1 MEEWSAKRA
10 RIDAETIPES
20 EILRLVALRE
30 SARQARRFSESDA
43 IRDELR
49 AVGIELYDKDK
60 EWKAKDGR
68 KGKLFTAGPT
78 ECVLS
83 DMEIQDRINER
94 EEARKNKDWAQ
105 ADALRDELRIMGVE
119 LEDRTSTWRTS
130 GGRDGKY
137 SMAPDSRPLDGSV
150 VKKII
155 AERERLRSAKEFE
168 AADELRRQLASFG
181 VEVFDDERVW
191 KSADGQQGVIIS
203 GGHEVDCFLSESE
216 IAARVVQREEAR
228 TAKNWAQ
235 ADAIRDQLRKQG
247 VELLDNQR
255 QWCTTDGRHGMYA
268 SAAAKMATAG
278 GGSSMSRS
286 AATLTSSW
294 LQPQQ
299 SAPPLLQVISQ
310 PQEPTT
316 LSDASII
323 ALITGREKARERH
336 DWAGADAIRSDL
348 RSRGVEV
355 WDKEKVWRASDGRSG
370 TITR

>member
-1 MEEWSAKRA
+1 MDEWNAKRA
-10 RIDAETIPES
+10 RIDLESIPES

-49 AVGIELYDKDK
+49 AMGIELYDKDK

-94 EEARKNKDWAQ
+94 EEARKNKDWGQ

-130 GGRDGKY
+130 GGRSGKY
-137 SMAPDSRPLDGSV
+137 SMTPDSRPLDGSA

-155 AERERLRSAKEFE
+155 AERERLRSAKDFD
-168 AADELRRQLASFG
+168 AADDLRRQLASFG

-235 ADAIRDQLRKQG
+235 ADAIRDALRKQG

-268 SAAAKMATAG
+268 SATAKMATVQG
-278 GGSSMSRS
+278 GTPMGRAAAAMSF
-286 AATLTSSW
+286 

-299 SAPPLLQVISQ
+299 LGPPLLQVVSQ
-310 PQEPTT
+310 AQETTT

-336 DWAGADAIRSDL
+336 DWAGADAIRADL